1 MTTEK
6 ERNKTYLMAV
16 NNPTPAPRKLGDYLG
31 CSRRVIE
38 SALDHQDSVGQRLGE
53 VLLAAEQISRDDLLA
68 SIKAQRLDRL
78 RHCSLFAELDK
89 EELIT
94 LAAGFEEMSVSSGEQ
109 VIHQD
114 QEEPYL
120 FVLAAGLLEVFR
132 TSDEGEETRLSVV
145 LPGEP
150 IGEIGYFSNG
160 MRSAS
165 VRALEPCEVL
175 RMHYDRLT
183 ECFEESPGLAHTFMD
198 VVSERL
204 RRANELYQD
213 NQYRLKSAERSLKH
227 LNEFLDLSD
236 AAELGAGIEGL
247 IDRLVRTAS
256 NITDADRASLF
267 LIDAATGDLWSKV
280 AEGAEVKEIR
290 VPAGVGIVGW
300 VVENRKILN
309 IPDAYDDRRF
319 NRTVDKTTGYRTRT
333 ILCAPMWSLKNEVLG
348 VVQVIN
354 KGVGV
359 FNEEDEALLRAFAH
373 QAAVAVEN
381 FNLYRKM
388 MANHRKMAIML
399 DISSSISHTLDL
411 STLIREIVTKTT
423 DVLQCDRSSFFVL
436 DHDNQELWSM
446 EAHGSELKE
455 IRLPSD
461 AGLAGHAATTGDVVN
476 ITDAY
481 QDHRFNAAFDKKTGY
496 RTRSVLCMPVFD
508 REGRVA
514 GVTQAINK
522 LDGIFDEEDVDLLR
536 AVSSQIGVSL
546 ENAKLHANTLQMKN
560 YLESV
565 QQSIS
570 NAILTLDPAFS
581 VVTANKAAIQM
592 FPLAGGD
599 QPERDIEKIF
609 GPGNQHLI
617 DVVEQVHQSR
627 VSVVEYD
634 VDLHRNDGDISTVNI
649 NVLPLTDG
657 EQEFQGLVVVLEDIT
672 SEKRV
677 KSAFSHYLAP
687 AVIEQLLEDPNRLAL
702 GGEKREMTFLFTDI
716 AGFTTLSE
724 KVEPTVV
731 VKLLN
736 EYFERMCSIV
746 LDHGGTIDK
755 IVGDALHVM
764 FNAPADQPD
773 HAERAVR
780 CALELGT
787 FCDEFM
793 RLQTEQAIAF
803 GETRLGINTGPA
815 VVGNFGGTIRFD
827 YTAYGDTINTAARLE
842 GANKYLGTRICVSS
856 ETTRQCPNLVFRPVG
871 RLLLKGKA
879 EAIEVFEPLPA
890 SEKSSEK
897 LQAYL
902 QAYEMM
908 EKLDTQALG
917 RFQQLAKRFSTDRL
931 IAYHTARLSDGEGGS
946 TIVLTGK

>member
-1 MTTEK
+1 
-6 ERNKTYLMAV
+6 MAV
-16 NNPTPAPRKLGDYLG
+16 NNPTPATRKLGDYLG
-31 CSRRVIE
+31 CSAGVIE
-38 SALDHQDSVGQRLGE
+38 SALDRQGSLSVSKRLGE
-53 VLLAAEQISRDDLLA
+53 VLLAAEQISRDDLVA

-78 RHCSLFAELDK
+78 SQCPLFAGLER
-89 EELIT
+89 EQVAS
-94 LAAGFEEMSVSSGEQ
+94 LAEGFEEISIGTGQ
-109 VIHQD
+109 QIIHQD
-114 QEEPYL
+114 QSEPYI
-120 FVLAAGLLEVFR
+120 FVLAAGLLEVYR
-132 TSDEGEETRLSVV
+132 TGDDGEETRLSVV

-160 MRSAS
+160 QRSAS
-165 VRALEPCEVL
+165 VRGLEACELL

-183 ECFEESPGLAHTFMD
+183 ECFEESPSLAHTFMD

-204 RRANELYQD
+204 RRTNELYQD
-213 NQYRLKSAERSLKH
+213 NQYRLRTAERSLKH

-267 LIDAATGDLWSKV
+267 LIDAITGDLWSKV
-280 AEGAEVKEIR
+280 AQGAEVKEIR
-290 VPAGVGIVGW
+290 VPRGAGIVGW
-300 VVENRKILN
+300 VAENKQILN
-309 IPDAYDDRRF
+309 IPDAYDDGRF
-319 NRTVDKTTGYRTRT
+319 NPAVDKKTGYRTRT
-333 ILCAPMWSLKNEVLG
+333 ILCAPMWSLRNEILG

-354 KGVGV
+354 KGTGI
-359 FNEEDEALLRAFAH
+359 FNEDDEALLRAFAH

-399 DISSSISHTLDL
+399 DISASINHTLDL

-436 DHDNQELWSM
+436 DHETKELWSM
-446 EAHGSELKE
+446 EAHGSDLKE
-455 IRLPSD
+455 IRLPST
-461 AGLAGHAATTGDVVN
+461 AGLAGHAATTGEVVN

-481 QDHRFNAAFDKKTGY
+481 QDERFKSDFDKKTGY

-560 YLESV
+560 YLERV

-570 NAILTLDPAFS
+570 NSILTLDPDFS
-581 VVTANKAAIQM
+581 VVTVNKAAIEM
-592 FPLAGGD
+592 FPAAGGEE
-599 QPERDIEKIF
+599 PERDIEKIL
-609 GPGNQHLI
+609 GPGNQHLV
-617 DVVEQVHQSR
+617 DVMKQVHQSHQ
-627 VSVVEYD
+627 SIVEYD
-634 VDLHRNDGDISTVNI
+634 VDLHAAGAETSTVNL

-657 EQEFQGLVVVLEDIT
+657 EEEFQGLVMVLEDIT

-724 KVEPTVV
+724 RVEPTVV

-736 EYFERMCSIV
+736 EYFDKMCSIV

-764 FNAPADQPD
+764 FNAPTDQPD

-780 CALELGT
+780 CALDLSV
-787 FCDEFM
+787 FCNDFSAT
-793 RLQTEQAIAF
+793 QAEQSIAL

-815 VVGNFGGTIRFD
+815 VVGNFGGTTRFD

-842 GANKYLGTRICVSS
+842 GANKYLGTSICVSH
-856 ETTRQCPNLVFRPVG
+856 ETKTQCPDTVFRPVG
-871 RLLLKGKA
+871 RLVLKGKT
-879 EAIEVFEPLPA
+879 EAIEVFEPLTDIDTPPD
-890 SEKSSEK
+890 K
-897 LQAYL
+897 LSAYL
-902 QAYEMM
+902 KAYGLM
-908 EKLDTQALG
+908 ERLEAQALPVFEG
-917 RFQQLAKRFSTDRL
+917 LAGQFPDDRL
-931 IAYHTARLSDGEGGS
+931 IAYHAKRLADGETGT
-946 TIVLTGK
+946 TIVMTGK

>member
-1 MTTEK
+1 
-6 ERNKTYLMAV
+6 MAV
-16 NNPTPAPRKLGDYLG
+16 NNPTRETKRLGDYLG
-31 CSRRVIE
+31 CPAGVIE
-38 SALDHQDSVGQRLGE
+38 SALDHQGTLGVSQRLGE
-53 VLLAAEQISRDDLLA
+53 VLLAAQQISRDDLVA

-78 RHCSLFAELDK
+78 SQCPLFSQLEHEQIA
-89 EELIT
+89 T
-94 LAAGFEEMSVSSGEQ
+94 LAEGFEEVSIGVGQ
-109 VIHQD
+109 QIIHQD
-114 QEEPYL
+114 QSEPYI
-120 FVLAAGLLEVFR
+120 FVLAAGLLEVYR
-132 TSDEGEETRLSVV
+132 TGDDGEETRLSVV

-150 IGEIGYFSNG
+150 IGEIAYFSAG
-160 MRSAS
+160 QRSAS
-165 VRALEPCEVL
+165 VRGLEACELL
-175 RMHYDRLT
+175 RMHYDQLT
-183 ECFEESPGLAHTFMD
+183 ACFEDSPTLAHTFMD

-213 NQYRLKSAERSLKH
+213 NQYRLKTAERSLKH

-267 LIDAATGDLWSKV
+267 LIDAGTGDLWSKV
-280 AEGAEVKEIR
+280 AQGAEVKEIR
-290 VPAGVGIVGW
+290 VPSGAGIVGW
-300 VVENRKILN
+300 VAENKQILN
-309 IPDAYDDRRF
+309 IPDAYDDGRF
-319 NRTVDKTTGYRTRT
+319 NSAVDKKTGYRTRT
-333 ILCAPMWSLKNEVLG
+333 ILCAPMWSLKNEILG

-354 KGVGV
+354 KGTGI
-359 FNEEDEALLRAFAH
+359 FNEDDEALLRAFAH

-399 DISSSISHTLDL
+399 DISASINHTLDL

-436 DHDNQELWSM
+436 DHETKELWSM
-446 EAHGSELKE
+446 EAHGSDLKE
-455 IRLPSD
+455 IRLPST
-461 AGLAGHAATTGDVVN
+461 AGLAGHAASTGEIVN
-476 ITDAY
+476 IPDAY
-481 QDHRFNAAFDKKTGY
+481 QDERFNADFDKKTGY

-514 GVTQAINK
+514 GVTQAINE
-522 LDGIFDEEDVDLLR
+522 LDGIFDEEDVDMLR

-570 NAILTLDPAFS
+570 NSILTLDPDFS
-581 VVTANKAAIQM
+581 VVTVNKAAVRM
-592 FPLAGGD
+592 FPAAGGD
-599 QPERDIEKIF
+599 EPERDIEKVL
-609 GPGNQHLI
+609 GADNQHLI
-617 DVVEQVHQSR
+617 DVVKQVHESR
-627 VSVVEYD
+627 ANIVEYD
-634 VDLHRNDGDISTVNI
+634 VDLHAASGETTTVNL

-657 EQEFQGLVVVLEDIT
+657 EEEFQGLVMVLEDIT

-687 AVIEQLLEDPNRLAL
+687 AVIEQLLADPNRLTL

-724 KVEPTVV
+724 RVEPTIMVQ
-731 VKLLN
+731 LLN
-736 EYFERMCSIV
+736 EYFDGMCSIV

-764 FNAPADQPD
+764 FNAPTDQPD

-780 CALELGT
+780 CALDLSA
-787 FCDEFM
+787 FCIEFSAK
-793 RLQTEQAIAF
+793 QAKQAVAL

-842 GANKYLGTRICVSS
+842 GANKYLGTSICVSH
-856 ETTRQCPNLVFRPVG
+856 ETKTQCPDTLFRPVG
-871 RLLLKGKA
+871 RLRLKGKT
-879 EAIEVFEPLPA
+879 ETIEVFDPLSGAGAA
-890 SEKSSEK
+890 SEK
-897 LQAYL
+897 LNTYL
-902 QAYEMM
+902 QAYNMM
-908 EKLDTQALG
+908 EQLDGQALSEFETLAG
-917 RFQQLAKRFSTDRL
+917 RFSDDRL
-931 IAYHTARLSDGEGGS
+931 IAYHASRLADGETGA
-946 TIVLTGK
+946 TIVMTAK